1 MSTLTVAKLD
11 LYRRYAGDL
20 DGWARH
26 ARDAE
31 RAGIDDAD
39 WALIDELLLGLD
51 LVVRGE
57 ASASYTQALE
67 RRLMEAC
74 ADADTRAALRA
85 LLAMPR
91 SMTRTDGQS
100 PPRHR
105 LWRQDDNGNVF
116 LVASFDRRDDAER
129 ELARLASGGHKQL
142 YWITVAH
149 AEPDRPEDSSP

>member
-1 MSTLTVAKLD
+1 MSTLTIAKLEI
-11 LYRRYAGDL
+11 YRRYGGDL

-26 ARDAE
+26 ARDVQ

-51 LVVRGE
+51 LVARGE

-67 RRLMEAC
+67 RRLAEAC
-74 ADADTRAALRA
+74 ADVDTRAALRA

-100 PPRHR
+100 PPCHR

-116 LVASFDRRDDAER
+116 LVASFDRLDDAER
-129 ELARLASGGHKQL
+129 ELAHLASGGHKQL
-142 YWITVAH
+142 YWITVA
-149 AEPDRPEDSSP
+149 PETDGH